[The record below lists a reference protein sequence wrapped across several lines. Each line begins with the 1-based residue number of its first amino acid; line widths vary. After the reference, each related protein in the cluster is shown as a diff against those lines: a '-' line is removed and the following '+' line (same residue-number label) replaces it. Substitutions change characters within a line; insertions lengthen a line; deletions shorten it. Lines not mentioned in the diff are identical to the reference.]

1 MDSKDKKRLD
11 IEDNNNEEE
20 NIYGD
25 FMKVESENTPE
36 NTSENNDLG
45 VEDNSDIKEDQPYVY
60 KEKEY
65 NKGYLEDHTKVT
77 AASKASRGLLIG
89 FYLLLLVLGVGA
101 FLMIR
106 TNKYEFYLKQD
117 SVLIDQGSSY
127 QVELIPKNE
136 RYFDYM
142 NYNYSIADES
152 IAKVDEFG
160 TVTAVG
166 KGETT
171 LKISLS
177 PGFSSK
183 TMKIITEKIDVNDVE
198 IGVYKGDNVEAKDTV
213 DMTVNQSITVKPI
226 VNSRND
232 LNVSGN
238 YRSSDEYVATV
249 DEFGNVTAKKPGT
262 ATIYS
267 EVNDVEGQIT
277 VEVKDKAP
285 IPTTKPTDP
294 TTKPTST
301 TETKPTNTPKPT
313 AAPTPKTTPKVIT
326 NIYIS
331 PSSVNL
337 KKGSNAQLSVVITPS
352 ELSSSSLTWSTNN
365 SKVATVKNG
374 VVTAVAVGKATIT
387 AKTNNGKTASCVV
400 NVTNDEVKATSI
412 TLNKTTLSLT
422 IGGSYQLVATLK
434 PENTSVRKLIWTS
447 DNEKA
452 AVVNQSGLVT
462 AKAEGKATIM
472 VTSSDGKAIAKCVV
486 TVAKAV
492 TPKPTVTAA
501 PKSTASAKPTTTK
514 PTSVSLGI
522 ASQTTKYVGDSLQLQ
537 AEVKP
542 TTIKN
547 YITKWSSS
555 DTKIATVSSSGLVK
569 FVSKGT
575 VTITGEVNGV
585 KGTATIIVKEK
596 TTTPTASAP
605 AGTAFKADQIKL
617 SSTTLTVDKN
627 KTKTFDISITKAA
640 GTVKVTSS
648 DTKVLKVTLP
658 KGDDDMPICNQ
669 STNICFLDGFSG
681 SDKITITVTGVGAGT
696 AYVNVNIEDIE
707 TTAGSALSGAGK
719 VGVLVK

>member
-11 IEDNNNEEE
+11 IEDNSYGEE

-25 FMKVESENTPE
+25 FMKVESENTPA
-36 NTSENNDLG
+36 NNDLG

-65 NKGYLEDHTKVT
+65 NNGYLEDHTKVT

-152 IAKVDEFG
+152 VAKVDEFG

-183 TMKIITEKIDVNDVE
+183 TMKIITEKIDVDNVE
-198 IGVYKGDNVEAKDTV
+198 IGVFKGDSVEAKDTV
-213 DMTVNQSITVKPI
+213 DMNVNQSITVKPI

-238 YRSSDEYVATV
+238 YRSSDENVATV
-249 DEFGNVTAKKPGT
+249 DEFGNITAKNPGT

-277 VEVKDKAP
+277 IEVKDKASGT
-285 IPTTKPTDP
+285 IEPTTKPVDP
-294 TTKPTST
+294 TVKPTST
-301 TETKPTNTPKPT
+301 TEVKPTATPVTKPTATPKPT
-313 AAPTPKTTPKVIT
+313 PTPTPKTIT

-337 KKGSNAQLSVVITPS
+337 KKGSTAQLTVVITPS
-352 ELSSSSLTWSTNN
+352 DLSSSSLTWSTSD
-365 SKVATVKNG
+365 SKVASVSKNG
-374 VVTAVAVGKATIT
+374 VVTANAVGKATIT
-387 AKTNNGKTASCVV
+387 AKTNNGKTASCVI

-412 TLNKTTLSLT
+412 K
-422 IGGSYQLVATLK
+422 QLFHL
-434 PENTSVRKLIWTS
+434 L
-447 DNEKA
+447 
-452 AVVNQSGLVT
+452 
-462 AKAEGKATIM
+462 
-472 VTSSDGKAIAKCVV
+472 
-486 TVAKAV
+486 
-492 TPKPTVTAA
+492 
-501 PKSTASAKPTTTK
+501 
-514 PTSVSLGI
+514 
-522 ASQTTKYVGDSLQLQ
+522 
-537 AEVKP
+537 
-542 TTIKN
+542 
-547 YITKWSSS
+547 
-555 DTKIATVSSSGLVK
+555 
-569 FVSKGT
+569 
-575 VTITGEVNGV
+575 
-585 KGTATIIVKEK
+585 
-596 TTTPTASAP
+596 
-605 AGTAFKADQIKL
+605 
-617 SSTTLTVDKN
+617 
-627 KTKTFDISITKAA
+627 
-640 GTVKVTSS
+640 
-648 DTKVLKVTLP
+648 
-658 KGDDDMPICNQ
+658 
-669 STNICFLDGFSG
+669 
-681 SDKITITVTGVGAGT
+681 
-696 AYVNVNIEDIE
+696 
-707 TTAGSALSGAGK
+707 
-719 VGVLVK
+719 